1 MRQSEQGLFTRVR
14 PFDAGRTCLLL
25 VDVQNYTWNP
35 RIAQQW
41 PYFDSQI
48 RNVVLPNLRRL
59 IDAFRNAGAEV
70 MYTVIENLTKD
81 GRDRSLD
88 YKICDFFVARGSWE
102 AKVVD
107 ALAPGDDEIVLP
119 KTSSG
124 AFNSTNIEYLLRN
137 IGIETLVVTG
147 FLTDQCVDI
156 TVRDA
161 ADRGFYP
168 VCVADACATYSQAR
182 HDNALGAF
190 GGYCRTMTTEKLLAE
205 ISAAEEQARDA
216 RSGSTP
222 TANR

>member
-1 MRQSEQGLFTRVR
+1 MRQSQQGPFTRLR

-25 VDVQNYTWNP
+25 VDTQNYTWNP
-35 RIAQQW
+35 QIARQQ
-41 PYFDSQI
+41 PYFDTQLKNI
-48 RNVVLPNLRRL
+48 VVPNLRRL
-59 IDAFRNAGAEV
+59 LAAFRSTGAEI
-70 MYTVIENLTKD
+70 MYTVIENLTRD

-102 AKVVD
+102 AKVLD
-107 ALAPGDDEIVLP
+107 AVAPGDDEVVLP

-124 AFNSTNIEYLLRN
+124 VFNSTNLEYLLRN
-137 IGIETLVVTG
+137 IGIDTLVVTG

-168 VCVADACATYSQAR
+168 ICIADACATYSQAR

-190 GGYCRTMTTEKLLAE
+190 AGYCRTMTTAELLTE
-205 ISAAEEQARDA
+205 IAARQ
-216 RSGSTP
+216 
-222 TANR
+222 